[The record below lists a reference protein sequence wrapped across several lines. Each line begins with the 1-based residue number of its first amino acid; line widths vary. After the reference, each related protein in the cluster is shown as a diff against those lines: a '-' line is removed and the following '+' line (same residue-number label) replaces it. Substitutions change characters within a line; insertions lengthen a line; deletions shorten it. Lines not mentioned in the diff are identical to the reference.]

1 MSNLFLLPCPLCDAK
16 NEISLRQ
23 SGQNLACTGCGKDIE
38 APKLGEI
45 KKLPLVESA
54 NTKRKGTM
62 SAARK
67 GLFTAGLAIAVLFGC
82 AGLGLHLY
90 ARSLHTPVDIE
101 EHVQRTREEVGAL
114 EIPQLYGLATTLT
127 KIEDLGDFAEPPF
140 LKGNKQGEILMWV
153 AWGLYAIGAIGL
165 VMLLGSFLMK

>member
-16 NEISLRQ
+16 NQISPRQ

-45 KKLPLVESA
+45 KKLPPVEA
-54 NTKRKGTM
+54 TNTKRTGTM

-67 GLFTAGLAIAVLFGC
+67 GMFTVGLALAVLFGG

-101 EHVQRTREEVGAL
+101 EHVQGMRKEVRAL
-114 EIPQLYGLATTLT
+114 ETRQLYGLATSLSKTA
-127 KIEDLGDFAEPPF
+127 DLGDFAEPQF
-140 LKGNKQGEILMWV
+140 LKGNKQGAILMWV
-153 AWGLYAIGAIGL
+153 AYGLYAIGAIGL

>member
-1 MSNLFLLPCPLCDAK
+1 
-16 NEISLRQ
+16 
-23 SGQNLACTGCGKDIE
+23 
-38 APKLGEI
+38 
-45 KKLPLVESA
+45 
-54 NTKRKGTM
+54 M

-153 AWGLYAIGAIGL
+153 AWGLYAIGAVGL